1 MAENQRET
9 KDITRTFPDFL
20 VSKKFSF
27 CCSVLPQERSADL
40 D

>member
-9 KDITRTFPDFL
+9 EDITRTFPDFL
-20 VSKKFSF
+20 VSEKFSF